1 MAGRFLNCV
10 CASGVQQMPEIKR
23 PLSPHVGIYK
33 WQVSNSLSILHRM
46 TGVALSAGAMALL
59 AWVISAA
66 LGEDTYNCVLELL
79 SGPIGMFL
87 MFGFSASF
95 FYHLGNGIRH
105 LVWDA
110 GYGFDKEVARLSG
123 WFVLGAAIACTA
135 LFWFGVMA

>member
-1 MAGRFLNCV
+1 
-10 CASGVQQMPEIKR
+10 MPEIKR
-23 PLSPHVGIYK
+23 PLSPHLGIYK
-33 WQVSNSLSILHRM
+33 WQGSNSLSILHRM

-66 LGEDTYNCVLELL
+66 LGEDTYNSVLELL
-79 SGPIGMFL
+79 SGPLGMLL

-95 FYHLGNGIRH
+95 FYHLGNGVRH

-123 WFVLGAAIACTA
+123 WFVLGVAIASTA
-135 LFWFGVMA
+135 LFWFGVLA

>member
-1 MAGRFLNCV
+1 
-10 CASGVQQMPEIKR
+10 MPEIKR
-23 PLSPHVGIYK
+23 PLSPHLGIYK
-33 WQVSNSLSILHRM
+33 WQVSSSLSILHRI

-66 LGEDTYNCVLELL
+66 LGEDTYNYVVELL
-79 SGPIGMFL
+79 SGPLGMLL
-87 MFGFSASF
+87 MFAFSASF

-123 WFVLGAAIACTA
+123 WFVLGVAIASTA

>member
-23 PLSPHVGIYK
+23 PLSPHLGIYK

-46 TGVALSAGAMALL
+46 TGVALSAGVIALL

-66 LGEDTYNCVLELL
+66 LGEAAYNSVLALL
-79 SGPIGMFL
+79 SGPIGMLL

-135 LFWFGVMA
+135 LFWFGVMT

>member
-1 MAGRFLNCV
+1 
-10 CASGVQQMPEIKR
+10 
-23 PLSPHVGIYK
+23 
-33 WQVSNSLSILHRM
+33 M

-79 SGPIGMFL
+79 SGPIGMLL